1 MSITALNLSH
11 ITYTYPAAAEPILN
25 DVTVTFAP
33 GWTAVLGDNGIGK
46 STLMHIAQGTLTPER
61 GQVRPSDAIIAFCPQ
76 DVAAT
81 PTNLEDFAND
91 WSPEAIVIRDALGIA
106 DDWPYR
112 YDTLSGGERKR
123 LQIACALATRPDV
136 LILDEPTNHVDA
148 PTRNAIAQAM
158 LDFTGQR
165 RAAANAVPNT
175 MSDAA
180 PTVNGPHREESAGK
194 EAVALPAPRRGRI
207 GIVVS
212 HDIEL
217 IDQVAMRCACFERR
231 HVGHSNVTVV
241 TIRPGNYSSAF
252 ADARIQQEG
261 ELHALDQARKEA
273 ARLQRESAS
282 RRHDAAL
289 AATSWRA
296 NRTIDRKDHDARNAA
311 KLAKMTSVDGTAG
324 AAQARLDARVHA
336 AQLAADSIAV
346 AAKRYDGDLTAFAGI
361 EPSHAAELVRLEAG
375 VIPFGSSTVQA
386 PAESS
391 GAGADGVAGA
401 AGNEGAV
408 ESTGLTRAAESAEPT
423 GFSEPTASEPVPG
436 IPVTA
441 HAWHTSDGVRI
452 PTLSVG
458 ANDHIGIIGPNGAGK
473 TTILNALLVRLDVQ
487 PSDVPR
493 LVIAQNTTSDD
504 AQAALE
510 QLAQLNPAER
520 GDVLSAMAQLNAD
533 PDRIL
538 AASSEPS
545 PGELRKLLLCLGI
558 RDRPH
563 LIVMDEPTNH
573 LDLHSR
579 QALARALAAYRGAVI
594 VVSHD
599 MPFLREAVTQ
609 LWTVHA

>member
-1 MSITALNLSH
+1 MSIAALNLSH
-11 ITYTYPAAAEPILN
+11 ITYTYSGSPEPILN
-25 DVTVTFAP
+25 DITVTFAP

-46 STLMHIAQGTLTPER
+46 STLMHIARGALTPER
-61 GQVRPSDAIIAFCPQ
+61 GQVSPSDAVIAFCPQ
-76 DVAAT
+76 DVAVVPA
-81 PTNLEDFAND
+81 NLDDFAGD
-91 WSPEAIVIRDALGIA
+91 WSPGTIAIRDTLGIA

-123 LQIACALATRPDV
+123 LQIACALAAHPDV

-165 RAAANAVPNT
+165 HALATTAVPAANGQHHEKG
-175 MSDAA
+175 
-180 PTVNGPHREESAGK
+180 NGKGTAT
-194 EAVALPAPRRGRI
+194 LPAPRRGRV

-231 HVGHSNVTVV
+231 HVEHSNITVV
-241 TIRPGNYSSAF
+241 TMRPGNYTAAL
-252 ADARIQQEG
+252 ADATAQQAG
-261 ELHALDQARKEA
+261 ERHALNQANKEA

-311 KLAKMTSVDGTAG
+311 KLAKMTSVDGSAG
-324 AAQARLDARVHA
+324 SAQARLDARVHA

-346 AAKRYDGDLTAFAGI
+346 AAKRYDGDLTAFAQI
-361 EPSHAAELVRLEAG
+361 EPSHAVELVRLEAG
-375 VIPFGSSTVQA
+375 VIPFGSSTVQTR
-386 PAESS
+386 AESS
-391 GAGADGVAGA
+391 GMVAGGAADGTTGNHGTVKSARHVGMTEPATA
-401 AGNEGAV
+401 AQ
-408 ESTGLTRAAESAEPT
+408 AAEVIEPA
-423 GFSEPTASEPVPG
+423 PD
-436 IPVTA
+436 IPITA
-441 HAWHTSDGVRI
+441 HAWHTPDGVRI

-458 ANDHIGIIGPNGAGK
+458 ANDHIGIIGQNGAGK
-473 TTILNALLVRLDVQ
+473 TTILNALLARLDAQ

-493 LVIAQNTTSDD
+493 LVIRQNTTSDD
-504 AQAALE
+504 AQAALS

-533 PDRIL
+533 PDRML

-558 RDRPH
+558 RNMPH

-609 LWTVHA
+609 LWAVRA

>member
-11 ITYTYPAAAEPILN
+11 ITYTYPGAPEPIFE

-46 STLMHIAQGTLTPER
+46 STLMHIAQGKLTPER
-61 GQVRPSDAIIAFCPQ
+61 GQVSPSDAVIAFCPQ
-76 DVAAT
+76 DVAAV
-81 PTNLEDFAND
+81 PDNLDDFSAD
-91 WSPEAIVIRDALGIA
+91 WSPETIAIRDTLGIA

-123 LQIACALATRPDV
+123 LQIACALAAHPDV

-165 RAAANAVPNT
+165 HALATTAMPTAN
-175 MSDAA
+175 
-180 PTVNGPHREESAGK
+180 GQHHEESNGK
-194 EAVALPAPRRGRI
+194 ETATLPAPRRGRV

-231 HVGHSNVTVV
+231 HVGHSNITVV
-241 TIRPGNYSSAF
+241 TMRPGNYTAAL
-252 ADARIQQEG
+252 ADATAQQAG
-261 ELHALDQARKEA
+261 ERHALDQASKEA

-282 RRHDAAL
+282 RRHEAAL

-311 KLAKMTSVDGTAG
+311 KLAKMTSVDGSAG
-324 AAQARLDARVHA
+324 SAQARLDARVEA
-336 AQLAADSIAV
+336 ARQAADSITV

-361 EPSHAAELVRLEAG
+361 EPSHATELVRLDAG
-375 VIPFGSSTVQA
+375 VIPFGESAVQVSA
-386 PAESS
+386 QSDDRVTGVS
-391 GAGADGVAGA
+391 GKS
-401 AGNEGAV
+401 GN
-408 ESTGLTRAAESAEPT
+408 AAESTRSRKSNDIKQSAGITE
-423 GFSEPTASEPVPG
+423 SASD

-441 HAWHTSDGVRI
+441 HAWHTPDGVRI
-452 PTLSVG
+452 PVLSVG
-458 ANDHIGIIGPNGAGK
+458 PNDHIGIIGPNGAGK
-473 TTILNALLVRLDVQ
+473 TTILNALLARLDTQ
-487 PSDVPR
+487 PFDVPR

-504 AQAALE
+504 AHAALD
-510 QLAQLNPAER
+510 QLAQLTPTDR

-538 AASSEPS
+538 AATSEPS
-545 PGELRKLLLCLGI
+545 PGELRKLLLCLGVT
-558 RDRPH
+558 RHPH
-563 LIVMDEPTNH
+563 LIIMDEPTNH

-579 QALARALAAYRGAVI
+579 QALARALAAYHGAVI

-609 LWTVHA
+609 LWAVHA

>member
-11 ITYTYPAAAEPILN
+11 ITYTYPGAPEPIFE

-46 STLMHIAQGTLTPER
+46 STLMHIAQGKLTPER
-61 GQVRPSDAIIAFCPQ
+61 GQVSPSDAVIAFCPQ
-76 DVAAT
+76 DVAAV
-81 PTNLEDFAND
+81 PDNLDDFSAD
-91 WSPEAIVIRDALGIA
+91 WSPETIAIRDTLGIA

-123 LQIACALATRPDV
+123 LQIACALAAHPDV

-165 RAAANAVPNT
+165 HALATTAMPTAN
-175 MSDAA
+175 
-180 PTVNGPHREESAGK
+180 GQHHEESNGK
-194 EAVALPAPRRGRI
+194 ETATLPAPRRGRV

-231 HVGHSNVTVV
+231 HVGHSNITVV
-241 TIRPGNYSSAF
+241 TMRPGNYTAAL
-252 ADARIQQEG
+252 ADATAQQAG
-261 ELHALDQARKEA
+261 ERHALDQASKEA

-296 NRTIDRKDHDARNAA
+296 NRTIYRKDHDARNAA
-311 KLAKMTSVDGTAG
+311 KLAKMTSVDGSAG
-324 AAQARLDARVHA
+324 SAQARLDSRVEAAR
-336 AQLAADSIAV
+336 QAADSITV
-346 AAKRYDGDLTAFAGI
+346 AAKRYDGDLAAFAGI
-361 EPSHAAELVRLEAG
+361 EPSHATELVRLDAG
-375 VIPFGSSTVQA
+375 VIPFGASAVRVSAQSSDRVTGV
-386 PAESS
+386 S
-391 GAGADGVAGA
+391 GKS
-401 AGNEGAV
+401 GN
-408 ESTGLTRAAESAEPT
+408 AAESARSRKSNDIKQSSDIT
-423 GFSEPTASEPVPG
+423 GAASD

-441 HAWHTSDGVRI
+441 HAWHTPDGVRI
-452 PTLSVG
+452 PVLSVG
-458 ANDHIGIIGPNGAGK
+458 PNDHIGIIGPNGAGK
-473 TTILNALLVRLDVQ
+473 TTILNALLARLDTQ
-487 PSDVPR
+487 PFDVPR

-504 AQAALE
+504 AHAALG
-510 QLAQLNPAER
+510 QLAQLTPTDR

-538 AASSEPS
+538 AATSEPS
-545 PGELRKLLLCLGI
+545 PGELRKLLLCLGVT
-558 RDRPH
+558 RHPH
-563 LIVMDEPTNH
+563 LIIMDEPTNH

-609 LWTVHA
+609 LWQVHA

>member
-11 ITYTYPAAAEPILN
+11 ITYTYPAAAEPILT

-148 PTRNAIAQAM
+148 PTRNAITQAM

-180 PTVNGPHREESAGK
+180 PTVNGPHREESTGK

-241 TIRPGNYSSAF
+241 TMRPGNYSSAF

-282 RRHDAAL
+282 RRHDA
-289 AATSWRA
+289 
-296 NRTIDRKDHDARNAA
+296 RNAA
-311 KLAKMTSVDGTAG
+311 KLAKMASVDGTAG

-423 GFSEPTASEPVPG
+423 GFSEPTASELVPG

-473 TTILNALLVRLDVQ
+473 TTILNALLARLDVQ

>member
-11 ITYTYPAAAEPILN
+11 ITYTYPGAPEPILE

-46 STLMHIAQGTLTPER
+46 STLMHIARGALTPER
-61 GQVRPSDAIIAFCPQ
+61 GQVSPSDAVIAFCPQ
-76 DVAAT
+76 DVAVVPA
-81 PTNLEDFAND
+81 NLDDFPGD
-91 WSPEAIVIRDALGIA
+91 WSPETIAIRDALGIA

-123 LQIACALATRPDV
+123 LQIACALALQPDV

-148 PTRNAIAQAM
+148 PTRDTIARAM
-158 LDFTGQR
+158 LDFTGQGGG
-165 RAAANAVPNT
+165 ADSPASVP
-175 MSDAA
+175 A
-180 PTVNGPHREESAGK
+180 
-194 EAVALPAPRRGRI
+194 ALPAPRRGRV

-231 HVGHSNVTVV
+231 HIGHNNVTQVIV
-241 TIRPGNYSSAF
+241 RPGNYTAAF
-252 ADARIQQEG
+252 ADAQTRQAG
-261 ELHALDQARKEA
+261 EQRALDQANKEA

-282 RRHDAAL
+282 RRHEAAL

-311 KLAKMTSVDGTAG
+311 KLAKMTSVDGSAG
-324 AAQARLDARVHA
+324 SAQARLDARVEA
-336 AQLAADSIAV
+336 ARQTADSITV

-361 EPSHAAELVRLEAG
+361 EPSHAMELVRLDAG
-375 VIPFGSSTVQA
+375 VIPFGEAAVQVLAQSSDRVIGV
-386 PAESS
+386 S
-391 GAGADGVAGA
+391 GKS
-401 AGNEGAV
+401 GN
-408 ESTGLTRAAESAEPT
+408 AAESARSRKLTDIKQSAGTTE
-423 GFSEPTASEPVPG
+423 SASD

-441 HAWHTSDGVRI
+441 HAWHTPDGVQI
-452 PTLSVG
+452 PMLSVG
-458 ANDHIGIIGPNGAGK
+458 PNDHIGIIGPNGAGK
-473 TTILNALLVRLDVQ
+473 TTILNALLARLDTQ
-487 PSDVPR
+487 PFDVPR
-493 LVIAQNTTSDD
+493 LVIAQNTSSDD
-504 AQAALE
+504 AHATLD
-510 QLAQLNPAER
+510 QLAQLSPSDR

-533 PDRIL
+533 PERIL

-545 PGELRKLLLCLGI
+545 PGEQRKLLLCLGVT
-558 RDRPH
+558 RHPH
-563 LIVMDEPTNH
+563 LIIMDEPTNH

-609 LWTVHA
+609 LWQVHA

>member
-148 PTRNAIAQAM
+148 PTRNAITQAM

-180 PTVNGPHREESAGK
+180 PTVNGPHREESTGK

-241 TIRPGNYSSAF
+241 TMRPGNYSSAF

-311 KLAKMTSVDGTAG
+311 KLAKMASVDGTAG

-386 PAESS
+386 PA
-391 GAGADGVAGA
+391 
-401 AGNEGAV
+401 
-408 ESTGLTRAAESAEPT
+408 
-423 GFSEPTASEPVPG
+423 
-436 IPVTA
+436 
-441 HAWHTSDGVRI
+441 
-452 PTLSVG
+452 
-458 ANDHIGIIGPNGAGK
+458 
-473 TTILNALLVRLDVQ
+473 
-487 PSDVPR
+487 
-493 LVIAQNTTSDD
+493 
-504 AQAALE
+504 
-510 QLAQLNPAER
+510 
-520 GDVLSAMAQLNAD
+520 
-533 PDRIL
+533 
-538 AASSEPS
+538 
-545 PGELRKLLLCLGI
+545 
-558 RDRPH
+558 
-563 LIVMDEPTNH
+563 
-573 LDLHSR
+573 
-579 QALARALAAYRGAVI
+579 
-594 VVSHD
+594 
-599 MPFLREAVTQ
+599 
-609 LWTVHA
+609 

>member
-11 ITYTYPAAAEPILN
+11 ITYTYPGAPEPVLE

-46 STLMHIAQGTLTPER
+46 STLMHIAQGSLTPGR
-61 GQVRPSDAIIAFCPQ
+61 GQVSPSDAVIAFCPQ
-76 DVAAT
+76 DVAAV
-81 PTNLEDFAND
+81 PDNLDDFSAD
-91 WSPEAIVIRDALGIA
+91 WSPGTIAIRDTLGIA

-123 LQIACALATRPDV
+123 LQIACALAAHPDV

-158 LDFTGQR
+158 LDYTGQR
-165 RAAANAVPNT
+165 RTAPPTVSAGSGHHRDGGT
-175 MSDAA
+175 GQA
-180 PTVNGPHREESAGK
+180 PTT
-194 EAVALPAPRRGRI
+194 LPAPRRGHV

-231 HVGHSNVTVV
+231 HVGHSNITVV
-241 TIRPGNYSSAF
+241 TMRPGNYTAAL
-252 ADARIQQEG
+252 ADATAQQAG
-261 ELHALDQARKEA
+261 ERHALDQASKEA

-289 AATSWRA
+289 AATTWRA

-311 KLAKMTSVDGTAG
+311 KLAKMTSVDGSAG
-324 AAQARLDARVHA
+324 SAQARLEARVHA
-336 AQLAADSIAV
+336 AQLKADSIVV
-346 AAKRYDGDLTAFAGI
+346 AAKRYDGDLTAFAQI

-375 VIPFGSSTVQA
+375 VIPFGSSTVQTR
-386 PAESS
+386 AESS
-391 GAGADGVAGA
+391 GMVTGGAADGTTGNHGTVKSARHAGMTEPASA
-401 AGNEGAV
+401 AQ
-408 ESTGLTRAAESAEPT
+408 AAEVIEPA
-423 GFSEPTASEPVPG
+423 PD
-436 IPVTA
+436 IPITA
-441 HAWHTSDGVRI
+441 HAWHTPDGVRI

-473 TTILNALLVRLDVQ
+473 TTILNALLAQLDAQ
-487 PSDVPR
+487 PSDVPG
-493 LVIAQNTTSDD
+493 LVIRQNTTSDD
-504 AQAALE
+504 AQAALS

-533 PDRIL
+533 PDRML
-538 AASSEPS
+538 AASGEPS

-558 RDRPH
+558 RNWPH

-609 LWTVHA
+609 LWAVHA

>member
-11 ITYTYPAAAEPILN
+11 ITYTYSGSPEPILN
-25 DVTVTFAP
+25 DITVTFAP

-46 STLMHIAQGTLTPER
+46 STLMHIARGALTPER
-61 GQVRPSDAIIAFCPQ
+61 GQVSPSDAVIAFCPQ
-76 DVAAT
+76 DIAVVPA
-81 PTNLEDFAND
+81 NLDDFAGD
-91 WSPEAIVIRDALGIA
+91 WSPGTIAIRDTLGIA

-148 PTRNAIAQAM
+148 PTRNAITQGM

-165 RAAANAVPNT
+165 HALATTAMLTAN
-175 MSDAA
+175 
-180 PTVNGPHREESAGK
+180 GQHHEESNGK
-194 EAVALPAPRRGRI
+194 EAATLPAPRRGRV

-231 HVGHSNVTVV
+231 HVEHSNITVV
-241 TIRPGNYSSAF
+241 TMRPGNYTAAL
-252 ADARIQQEG
+252 ADATAQQAG
-261 ELHALDQARKEA
+261 ERHALNQANKEA

-311 KLAKMTSVDGTAG
+311 KLAKMTSVDGSAG
-324 AAQARLDARVHA
+324 SAQARLDARVHA

-361 EPSHAAELVRLEAG
+361 EPSHMAELVWLEAG
-375 VIPFGSSTVQA
+375 VIPFGSSTVQTR
-386 PAESS
+386 AESS
-391 GAGADGVAGA
+391 GMVAGGAADGTTGNHGTVKSARHVGMTEPATA
-401 AGNEGAV
+401 AQ
-408 ESTGLTRAAESAEPT
+408 AAEVIE
-423 GFSEPTASEPVPG
+423 TASD
-436 IPVTA
+436 IPITA
-441 HAWHTSDGVRI
+441 HAWHTPDGVRI

-473 TTILNALLVRLDVQ
+473 TTMLNALLAQLDAQ

-493 LVIAQNTTSDD
+493 LVIRQNTTSDD
-504 AQAALE
+504 AQAALS

-533 PDRIL
+533 PDRVL

-558 RDRPH
+558 CDRPH

-609 LWTVHA
+609 LWAVRA

>member
-11 ITYTYPAAAEPILN
+11 ITYTYPGAPEPIFE

-46 STLMHIAQGTLTPER
+46 STLMHIARGALTPER
-61 GQVRPSDAIIAFCPQ
+61 GQVSPSDAVIAFCPQ
-76 DVAAT
+76 DVAVVPA
-81 PTNLEDFAND
+81 NLDDFAAD
-91 WSPEAIVIRDALGIA
+91 WSTEAIAIRDTLGIA
-106 DDWPYR
+106 DDWPFR
-112 YDTLSGGERKR
+112 YGTLSGGERKR
-123 LQIACALATRPDV
+123 LQIACALALQPDV

-148 PTRNAIAQAM
+148 PTRDTIARAM
-158 LDFTGQR
+158 LDFTGQ
-165 RAAANAVPNT
+165 AGGADSPASVP
-175 MSDAA
+175 A
-180 PTVNGPHREESAGK
+180 
-194 EAVALPAPRRGRI
+194 ALPTPRRGRV

-231 HVGHSNVTVV
+231 HIGHNNVTQVIV
-241 TIRPGNYSSAF
+241 RPGNYTAAF
-252 ADARIQQEG
+252 ADAQTQQAG
-261 ELHALDQARKEA
+261 EQRALDQANKEA

-282 RRHDAAL
+282 RRHEAAL

-311 KLAKMTSVDGTAG
+311 KLAKMTSVDGSAG
-324 AAQARLDARVHA
+324 SAQARLDARVHA
-336 AQLAADSIAV
+336 AQLATDSIAV
-346 AAKRYDGDLTAFAGI
+346 AAKRYDGDLTAFAQI

-375 VIPFGSSTVQA
+375 VIPFGSSTVQTR
-386 PAESS
+386 AESS
-391 GAGADGVAGA
+391 GMVAGGAADGTT
-401 AGNEGAV
+401 GNHGTV
-408 ESTGLTRAAESAEPT
+408 ESARHVGMTEPASAAKAAEVIEPT
-423 GFSEPTASEPVPG
+423 PD
-436 IPVTA
+436 IPITA

-473 TTILNALLVRLDVQ
+473 TTILNALLAQLDAQ

-493 LVIAQNTTSDD
+493 LVIRQNTTSDD
-504 AQAALE
+504 AQAALS

-533 PDRIL
+533 PDRML

-558 RDRPH
+558 RNRPH

-609 LWTVHA
+609 LWAVHA